1 MLPSEIINRLRIDK
15 GDGFRLADR
24 DPHDTYGLD
33 IGKKDAP
40 DLLDEG
46 IKRLAKLQER
56 LYAGGRWAVLAV
68 LQGLDTAGKDGV
80 IKHVL
85 TGINPQGCDVYSFK
99 QPSTLELAHDFLWRT
114 TAALPARGRVCIF
127 NRSYYEE
134 TLVIRVHPELL
145 EKQNLPKKLVTDNF
159 WKERYEDINNFELHL
174 VRSGTVP
181 IKFFLHISKQEQLKR
196 LLARIDDP
204 DKRWKFS
211 LYDVEERKLWDKFL
225 KAYEDTI
232 RHTATKEAPW
242 YVIPADRKW
251 FARLAVAAILV
262 DRMEALNLQFPT
274 FDEAKLEELKKAE
287 TELRGEAKALQS

>member
-1 MLPSEIINRLRIDK
+1 
-15 GDGFRLADR
+15 
-24 DPHDTYGLD
+24 
-33 IGKKDAP
+33 
-40 DLLDEG
+40 
-46 IKRLAKLQER
+46 
-56 LYAGGRWAVLAV
+56 
-68 LQGLDTAGKDGV
+68 
-80 IKHVL
+80 
-85 TGINPQGCDVYSFK
+85 
-99 QPSTLELAHDFLWRT
+99 
-114 TAALPARGRVCIF
+114 
-127 NRSYYEE
+127 
-134 TLVIRVHPELL
+134 
-145 EKQNLPKKLVTDNF
+145 
-159 WKERYEDINNFELHL
+159 
-174 VRSGTVP
+174 VP